1 MNNDTKRAV
10 ACALFGLAMLGALA
24 TSFLHVAEF
33 VAPIAP
39 AWEPRLRF
47 VAALSL
53 DVLAAGCA
61 FGLIILPPGKVRGRW
76 VLWTGLCIT
85 VALSARANWL
95 YAIAN
100 APGGSDGTTLAIVS
114 AALPVL
120 ALIVP
125 HALAVVLAAVPA
137 DGPTGSVEAR
147 IDQPAGG
154 VDHAAAR
161 RFVQTTGR
169 LPAGYSSGAELARA
183 IGVNPAQVSRWMQA
197 GRAGGAS

>member
-1 MNNDTKRAV
+1 MDNDTKRAV
-10 ACALFGLAMLGALA
+10 ACALFGAAMLGALA

-33 VAPIAP
+33 FGPITP
-39 AWEPRLRF
+39 EWFPRMRY
-47 VAALSL
+47 VSALSL
-53 DVLAAGCA
+53 DVLAAGCG
-61 FGLIILPPGKVRGRW
+61 FGLIIIPAGRVRGRW
-76 VLWTGLCIT
+76 ILRVGLAGT
-85 VALSARANWL
+85 VGLSVWANWL
-95 YAIAN
+95 YALAH
-100 APGGSDGTTLAIVS
+100 APAGASVALAIVS

-161 RFVQTTGR
+161 RIVQTTGR